1 MDETETIVIDS
12 DSENEQDSFEVMEI
26 EDIIPK
32 DSYA

>member
-12 DSENEQDSFEVMEI
+12 DSENEVDSDEVMEI

-32 DSYA
+32 DNYA